1 MSHYQRA
8 VDPRDAEDHTLPF
21 LDEGVRR
28 NARLLAVGVGLI
40 ISTQVAPS
48 LAEQLGLAGIS
59 LCVWAAIRVAH
70 WLAMRKATLDVL
82 ARQHS
87 AYSIERVRRA
97 GERRA
102 SSRRRRR
109 IAAALSCLLAATRF
123 EHQLPDVIGAL
134 DGAVA
139 LHASTVLRLADAC
152 SGTICGVPLSRHLAE
167 QHLAEVVRAAYFEAV
182 RLEPAA

>member
-8 VDPRDAEDHTLPF
+8 VDPRDAEDHLPF
-21 LDEGVRR
+21 LDQGVLR
-28 NARLLAVGVGLI
+28 NARLLAVGAGLL

-48 LAEQLGLAGIS
+48 LAEQLGLAGIG
-59 LCVWAAIRVAH
+59 LLVWAAIRVAH
-70 WLAMRKATLDVL
+70 WLALRKVTLDVL

-109 IAAALSCLLAATRF
+109 IAAALSCSTLSRF

-134 DGAVA
+134 EGTVA

-167 QHLAEVVRAAYFEAV
+167 QHLAEVVRAAYFEAL